1 MPTTLHKLNSKQN
14 KTLEAI
20 FKNPVSASIVWTEVE
35 RLLEALGGQIQPVG
49 GSRVSVVLNDT
60 VGHFH
65 KPHPRKETDKGA
77 VVDVRKFLKNAGIQ
91 P

>member
-20 FKNPVSASIVWTEVE
+20 FKNPVPVSIVWTEVE
-35 RLLEALGGQIQPVG
+35 RLLQALGGQIQLGG
-49 GSRVSVVLNDT
+49 GSRVSVLLNNT
-60 VGHFH
+60 VATFH

-77 VVDVRKFLKNAGIQ
+77 VVAVRKFLKNAGIQ